1 MQPLKSFELFEFN
14 LRVQEAKNNTDFF
27 FLLRSCFAEMQS
39 QQFMN
44 DIYVSFRVSFTSL
57 KFFLGLTHF
66 AHDEDTKKYPEW
78 SFSFLSPKSISY

>member
-27 FLLRSCFAEMQS
+27 LCLDPVLRRCKANS
-39 QQFMN
+39 

-66 AHDEDTKKYPEW
+66 AYDEDTKKYPEW

>member
-1 MQPLKSFELFEFN
+1 
-14 LRVQEAKNNTDFF
+14 
-27 FLLRSCFAEMQS
+27 MQS

-66 AHDEDTKKYPEW
+66 AHDKDTKK
-78 SFSFLSPKSISY
+78 

>member
-1 MQPLKSFELFEFN
+1 MQPLKCFELFEFN

-27 FLLRSCFAEMQS
+27 LLRSCFAEMPS

-44 DIYVSFRVSFTSL
+44 DIYVSLRVSFTSL

-66 AHDEDTKKYPEW
+66 AHDEDTKK
-78 SFSFLSPKSISY
+78 

>member
-27 FLLRSCFAEMQS
+27 LCLDPVLRRCKANSLWMI
-39 QQFMN
+39 FMS
-44 DIYVSFRVSFTSL
+44 VLGVSFTSL

-78 SFSFLSPKSISY
+78 SFSFLSPKSIS

>member
-1 MQPLKSFELFEFN
+1 
-14 LRVQEAKNNTDFF
+14 
-27 FLLRSCFAEMQS
+27 MQS

-66 AHDEDTKKYPEW
+66 AHYEDTKKYPEW